1 MAVLILKI
9 YLIVVIAILLV
20 YAVRHFTFTINRI
33 SGEQRLYYQ
42 DIVDSDYPSISVLV
56 PMHNEEKVAEK
67 ILQSLVATDYPPDRI
82 EIIPINDHSEDST
95 REIIDRYA
103 ARYPILRPLHRLD
116 DDDTRGKQAALNEA
130 IPLCQGDVIIVFDA
144 DYMPQ
149 KGALRDLA
157 ISFTDPE
164 VGAVMGRVVPINT
177 GVNLLT
183 RLLDLERSGGYQ
195 VDQQARHN
203 LRLLPQYGGTV
214 GGFRKEVVESMGG
227 FDTRVLAEDTDLTFM
242 LATRGWKVVYANRV
256 ECYEESPE
264 NWIARGTQ
272 IFRWSRGHNHVLFKH
287 FFSVLRTPYL
297 PFREKFDAMLLLCLY
312 LIPFFILTG
321 MIDSMILFF
330 LGEMQIIDSIFVFFF
345 VAGYNTFGNFA
356 PFYQIGTAT
365 LLDGV
370 TRRIRLLPFL
380 LFYFILNVWTINLG
394 LFAAI
399 GDTITRREVLWQKT
413 ERYRGPD
420 KNLRRNGDDE
430 ASENSH
436 SQPDSERS

>member
-1 MAVLILKI
+1 MAVLVLKI
-9 YLIVVIAILLV
+9 YLIIVILILLI

-42 DIVDSDYPSISVLV
+42 DIIDSDYPGVTVLV
-56 PMHNEEKVAEK
+56 PMHNEESVARA
-67 ILQSLVATDYPPDRI
+67 ILQGLMDNDFPRDRL
-82 EIIPINDHSEDST
+82 EVIPINDHSTDAT
-95 REIIDRYA
+95 ADIINDFA
-103 ARYPILRPLHRLD
+103 ARYSEIKPMHRLED
-116 DDDTRGKQAALNEA
+116 DQKRGKQAALNDA
-130 IPLCQGDVIIVFDA
+130 LAVCKYDVVVVFDA
-144 DYMPQ
+144 DYIPQ
-149 KGALRDLA
+149 KGTLRDLA
-157 ISFTDPE
+157 ISFKYPE
-164 VGAVMGRVVPINT
+164 VGAVMGRVVPLNT
-177 GVNLLT
+177 STNLLT

-203 LRLLPQYGGTV
+203 MRLLPQYGGTV
-214 GGFRKEVVESMGG
+214 GGFRKHIVMAFGG
-227 FDTRVLAEDTDLTFM
+227 FDTFVLAEDTDLTFL
-242 LATRGWKVVYANRV
+242 LATRGWKVLYANRV

-264 NWIARGTQ
+264 NWASRGTQ
-272 IFRWSRGHNHVLFKH
+272 IFRWSRGHNHVLFKY
-287 FFSVLRTPYL
+287 FFQVLRTPYL
-297 PFREKFDAMLLLCLY
+297 RFAEKIDGMLLLCLY

-330 LGEMQIIDSIFVFFF
+330 LGEMQIIESVFVFFF

-399 GDTITRREVLWQKT
+399 WDRLTRKEVLWAKT
-413 ERYRGPD
+413 ERFTDDRGRHKPEPSPTHEKVSVDHDEQD
-420 KNLRRNGDDE
+420 K
-430 ASENSH
+430 S
-436 SQPDSERS
+436 